1 MDDQFGGE
9 SDAGKVRHQ
18 FSSLFK
24 SQNAYMLVYI
34 REAEWDEI
42 MCPVA
47 EEDVA
52 LHLRERVRVRRPSAD
67 SADAVIPY
75 QYHVLYIGGCGS
87 AH

>member
-42 MCPVA
+42 MC
-47 EEDVA
+47 
-52 LHLRERVRVRRPSAD
+52 LSLRRTS
-67 SADAVIPY
+67 
-75 QYHVLYIGGCGS
+75 LYTS
-87 AH
+87 ENV